1 MQIIPAIDLM
11 NGKVVRLTRG
21 DPETMKTY
29 EHLGD
34 PVMVAKKW
42 EKEGADA
49 IHIVDLD
56 AALNRGSNLGVIKEI
71 VRAVEVP
78 TQVGGGIRNLEVAR
92 RLLRMEVHRIIV
104 GALAFNAPSVA
115 AKLLMDFGSERVVVA
130 LDYRDDEVMVKGW
143 KTAAK
148 LSVEEAVTRFLDL
161 GAKLF
166 LVTSITRDGTLK
178 GPDYEMLAR
187 VCSYPRISVIAAGGV
202 GSLKDLAVLKQVGVR
217 GVVIGKAL
225 YEGVFE
231 LREALKIGRGR

>member
-11 NGKVVRLTRG
+11 NGSVVRLTRG

-29 EHLGD
+29 ERFGE
-34 PVMVAKKW
+34 PVVVAKKW

-49 IHIVDLD
+49 IHIIDLD
-56 AALNRGSNLGVIKEI
+56 AALGRGSNLEVIKKI
-71 VRAVEVP
+71 VRVVRVP
-78 TQVGGGIRNLEVAR
+78 TQVGGGIREMDIAQ
-92 RLLRMEVHRIIV
+92 RLLRTGVHRIIV
-104 GALAFNAPSVA
+104 GALAFNEPSAVA
-115 AKLLMDFGSERVVVA
+115 KILEDYGSERVVVA

-143 KTAAK
+143 KTAVR
-148 LSVEEAVTRFLDL
+148 LSVEEAVTKFLDL

-178 GPDYEMLAR
+178 GPDHETLAR
-187 VCSYPRISVIAAGGV
+187 VCSYPRIGVIAAGGV
-202 GSLKDLAVLKQVGVR
+202 GSLKDLAVLSQIGVQ

-231 LREALKIGRGR
+231 LKDAIKIARGR